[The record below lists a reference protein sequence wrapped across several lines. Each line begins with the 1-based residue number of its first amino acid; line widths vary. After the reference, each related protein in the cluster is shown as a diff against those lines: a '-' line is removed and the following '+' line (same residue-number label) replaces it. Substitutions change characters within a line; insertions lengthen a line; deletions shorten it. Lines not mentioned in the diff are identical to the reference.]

1 MKNFEQ
7 LRSKH
12 ALAASEHSFHGRN
25 DGDIIKKIPTIIQQN
40 GFLGALAFAIEDET
54 RVRRQN
60 ANNVSGYAQAM
71 KAILTH
77 LQSPEVALCPADVQE
92 LRPFAKWLCSDERDA
107 SELRVIT
114 AEAMAY
120 MNVLRRYAR

>member
-12 ALAASEHSFHGRN
+12 ALVAADQGFHGRN
-25 DGDIIKKIPTIIQQN
+25 DGDIIKKVPTMIQQN

-54 RVRRQN
+54 RVQKQN
-60 ANNVSGYAQAM
+60 NGNASGYAQAF
-71 KAILTH
+71 KAILVH
-77 LQSPEVALCPADVQE
+77 LKSPEVAICPATIKE
-92 LRPFAKWLCSDERDA
+92 LLPFATWLCDDERDA
-107 SELRVIT
+107 CELRVVT

>member
-1 MKNFEQ
+1 MKNLEQ

-12 ALAASEHSFHGRN
+12 ALVASDQGFHGRN
-25 DGDIIKKIPTIIQQN
+25 DGDIIKKIPTMIQQN

-54 RVRRQN
+54 RVQKQKS
-60 ANNVSGYAQAM
+60 NNVSGYAQAF
-71 KAILTH
+71 KAILEH
-77 LQSPEVALCPADVQE
+77 LRSPKVAICPASLYE
-92 LRPFAKWLCSDERDA
+92 LRPFADWLCHDERDA
-107 SELRVIT
+107 SELRVVT